1 MTDIDFMGDCN
12 ALCSIWLL
20 SFIYWKMT
28 GFGLLVLALVGL
40 AWRKFRY
47 RTQWIATS
55 LLLLLLHIVSASA
68 TYLMTT

>member
-1 MTDIDFMGDCN
+1 MTDIVFMGDCK

-28 GFGLLVLALVGL
+28 GIGLVGLALVGL
-40 AWRKFRY
+40 MWRKFRY
-47 RTQWIATS
+47 RKQWIATS
-55 LLLLLLHIVSASA
+55 LAMLLLHIVSATS